1 MLPSFIESF
10 PDKFTPNEAQVKIL
24 TGIDQAFKDGYKFI
38 VCCAPTGSGKSFISK
53 TLSNESSSVSD
64 EFRELIT
71 SYAAYKQT
79 HAGSYAFEE
88 DCNDTKSFGAI
99 TLTITKALQ
108 DQYKDLFNDINV
120 LKGKSNYQC
129 AVDDRYSVETA
140 PCIHTK
146 TLKDDCWS
154 KQICPYYNARN
165 EALVSK
171 FSTLN
176 YNMFFSLPK
185 HVKRR
190 QYIICDEASELEDQ
204 LVKQFSCDVKYEFF
218 RKHNITIPPFDGR
231 NYSTVYRWIGS
242 VAMRVESQI
251 DILKDQIQAEKKKVQ
266 KDIKM
271 NELLSIRALHS
282 KLKTMIETWEDC
294 EYVFETSTEGINFT
308 PLRVNN
314 LAKYIFDCGDKIILM
329 SATIIDPKNFCK
341 TLGIDKYKYIEV
353 ESTFDPK
360 NAPIFVNTKTKL
372 SFNNLKQNLP
382 KIKKQIQEICEF
394 HKTEKGLIH
403 THTNTITYFLK
414 SQIHGER
421 FLFREP
427 GINNE
432 KLLDK
437 HYNTDE
443 PTVLIS
449 PSMSHGVDLKDD
461 FARFQIIVKAPFLP
475 MKEKRI
481 ESIMKLD
488 KHWYI
493 NKMLSALIQACGR
506 GVRSP
511 SDHCTTYILDGTII
525 EKVIENRDKLPKYFL
540 DRFV

>member
-1 MLPSFIESF
+1 MPGTPNNPRLTLYKKLGSKKIHGYIENNNGKLTFIPPAAEDAVKEEPETWVDYVQYALSLVGVIPGFGDIADVVNAGISFMRGNYLDGFINLIGAIPVVGSAISIPFKAAMKGIKGAGNMLEAAWRGKRGATEVWAKLHASGTLDPKTLNMLTDGMGTIGNVIKGFRNRADWVLSNQAAKSLDEFADFMQANRRTAQDVFSGAAKRADDLVQGGQRMGRGKGILKTRADADWGIVSKLL
-10 PDKFTPNEAQVKIL
+10 PKKFTRAIGNAFSRTLSVKELGKLKGDYTKL
-24 TGIDQAFKDGYKFI
+24 TNLQRSMEVLMGTYYDSQYLIEKLDRKIKFI
-38 VCCAPTGSGKSFISK
+38 PLKVDK
-53 TLSNESSSVSD
+53 L
-64 EFRELIT
+64 
-71 SYAAYKQT
+71 
-79 HAGSYAFEE
+79 AG
-88 DCNDTKSFGAI
+88 
-99 TLTITKALQ
+99 
-108 DQYKDLFNDINV
+108 
-120 LKGKSNYQC
+120 
-129 AVDDRYSVETA
+129 
-140 PCIHTK
+140 
-146 TLKDDCWS
+146 
-154 KQICPYYNARN
+154 
-165 EALVSK
+165 
-171 FSTLN
+171 
-176 YNMFFSLPK
+176 
-185 HVKRR
+185 
-190 QYIICDEASELEDQ
+190 
-204 LVKQFSCDVKYEFF
+204 
-218 RKHNITIPPFDGR
+218 
-231 NYSTVYRWIGS
+231 
-242 VAMRVESQI
+242 
-251 DILKDQIQAEKKKVQ
+251 
-266 KDIKM
+266 
-271 NELLSIRALHS
+271 
-282 KLKTMIETWEDC
+282 
-294 EYVFETSTEGINFT
+294 
-308 PLRVNN
+308 
-314 LAKYIFDCGDKIILM
+314 YIFDNAEKVVIM

-414 SQIHGER
+414 SQMHGER

-461 FARFQIIVKAPFLP
+461 LARFQIIVKAPFLP

-525 EKVIENRDKLPKYFL
+525 EKVIENKDKLPKYFL